1 MGRNPLFNVGDHAL
15 LLSGDAQKERGINSR
30 LDWLSKMEAC
40 VGIVTISGVFP
51 RTEGDGTAVYHIAE
65 CEYGFFYDE
74 AWLEPIQT
82 SDSVDETELDAM
94 FVEYGTTDC

>member
-1 MGRNPLFNVGDHAL
+1 MGGNPLFNVGDHAL

-30 LDWLSKMEAC
+30 LDWLSGMEPC
-40 VGIVTISGVFP
+40 VGIVTISKVFP
-51 RTEGDGTAVYHIAE
+51 SETDATAYHIAE
-65 CEYGFFYDE
+65 CKYGFFYDE